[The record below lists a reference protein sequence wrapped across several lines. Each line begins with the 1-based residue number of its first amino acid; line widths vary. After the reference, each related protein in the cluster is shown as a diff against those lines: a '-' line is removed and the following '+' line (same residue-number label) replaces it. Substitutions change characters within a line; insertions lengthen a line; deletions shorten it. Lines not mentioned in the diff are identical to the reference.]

1 MANKHKNILVTGGA
15 GFIGSHIVDR
25 LMEEDFDVT
34 VIDNLYTGRVEN
46 IAHHQNKKEFHFVR
60 CDIRDFNLVKETMKD
75 IDAVF
80 HEAALASVVLSVK
93 DPIVANDINVGGT
106 LNLLKASIDLGVKRF
121 IFASSA
127 AIYGDTN
134 SPLKKEDASPNP
146 KSPYGASKLAAEN
159 YVRVFHKAYGLET
172 VSLRYFNVYGP
183 RQSFDIQC
191 AYGGAITIF
200 TNRLLK
206 NMSPIIYGDGE
217 QTRDFVYIQ
226 DVVKANMLALNSK
239 NADGEV
245 FNIGTGKNIS
255 VNQVAKFLKE
265 ILKRK
270 DLKNVYAD
278 PRPTDIRHG
287 YADISKATKI
297 LGYGPRFSMK
307 EGLVELV
314 KWYTKKMQNT

>member
-1 MANKHKNILVTGGA
+1 MVHKYERSLVTGGA

-25 LMEEDFDVT
+25 LMEEGFDVT
-34 VIDNLYTGRVEN
+34 VIDNLDTGRIEN
-46 IAHHQNKKEFHFVR
+46 VAHHRNKTKFHFVR
-60 CDIRDFNLVKETMKD
+60 GDIQDLNLVKETMKD

-80 HEAALASVVLSVK
+80 HEAALASVTLSVK
-93 DPIVANDINVGGT
+93 NPILSNDINVGGT
-106 LNLLKASIDLGVKRF
+106 VNLLKTSSDLGVKRF

-134 SPLKKEDASPNP
+134 SPIKKEDTILNP
-146 KSPYGASKLAAEN
+146 LSPYGVSKLAAEK
-159 YVRVFHKAYGLET
+159 YVQVFHNAYGLET

-183 RQSFDIQC
+183 RQSFDIQG

-200 TNRLLK
+200 TNRLAK

-226 DVVKANMLALNSK
+226 DVVNANMLALNSE
-239 NADGEV
+239 NVAGEV

-255 VNQVAKFLKE
+255 VNQVADILKE
-265 ILKRK
+265 IMNRK

-287 YADISKATKI
+287 YADISKAQKI
-297 LGYGPRFSMK
+297 LGYNPKFSFK
-307 EGLVELV
+307 EGLTELV
-314 KWYTKKMQNT
+314 NWYNKKG